1 MPKIKVPLLSQN
13 DPTWKSQRLGS
24 SAYTIGSDGCLIT
37 CIAMVESYYKKE
49 SITPP
54 MVNQRFK
61 DSNGFSGALVNW
73 ATVPALLDFDYKRYD
88 WEMKTAD
95 VGLLKTRIDQGK
107 PTIIKVDS
115 SNQIP
120 DIQQHFVVVVGYTD
134 TDLIINDAFT
144 GEEYFLKG
152 KYPASKPENNTLEKI
167 VLGARILDKKEF
179 IQIPQPIV
187 LVPDFSKDIRDIK
200 DKVSLL
206 LNELEALK
214 SGMTDKDRQ
223 YKELD
228 SRLDKLANSLGSAS
242 ESIKN

>member
-1 MPKIKVPLLSQN
+1 MPKIKVPLISQN
-13 DPTWKSQRLGS
+13 DPRWKDIKLSNS
-24 SAYTIGSDGCLIT
+24 PYTVGSDGCLIT
-37 CIAMVESYYKKE
+37 CIAMIESYYKKTQV
-49 SITPP
+49 TPP

-61 DSNGFSGALVNW
+61 DSGGFTGALVNW
-73 ATVPALLDFDYKRYD
+73 VTVPRILDLEYKRYD
-88 WEMKTAD
+88 WEVKSAD
-95 VGLLKTRIDQGK
+95 IGLIKSRVDQAK

-167 VLGARILDKKEF
+167 VLGARVLDQKVF
-179 IQIPQPIV
+179 IPEPQPTPV
-187 LVPDFSKDIRDIK
+187 VPDYSKEIRQLQ
-200 DKVSLL
+200 DKVALL
-206 LNELEALK
+206 LSEVEILK
-214 SGMTDKDRQ
+214 SEMTVKEKQ
-223 YKELD
+223 MSELD
-228 SRLDKLANSLGSAS
+228 TRLDKLANSLGLAS